1 MLTNNGNNV
10 IVNDGGS
17 GGNWSNYTPYDN
29 GSRALELK
37 NGRTNHSVNSISEL
51 GNKIE
56 LVNKH
61 IGKHD
66 ATAFIVFKVNGF
78 ELDTRSPD
86 SFKHYAISME
96 NQKTGVGQGNQF
108 TIKIAYHKHF
118 SNYSSINQLEYALGP
133 LRAGSLFSYDI
144 NNMESA
150 KKQLGRN
157 ECSLQYGYIEGGQN
171 LVSPWYTGLLLR
183 YSVTANKQIV
193 EYTLEG
199 FAGEQVMINTI
210 NWYPNIRDMD
220 FITLTDAS
228 GGVTRVGKAQIQTK
242 NGQGKLSDTQ
252 LQEIATKLNTV
263 YTGGITFQPYLAL
276 DCFLQDYNASVDANS
291 TKYYLLDCTGKQS
304 PNNLSNENTLEPV
317 RMSLC
322 RNQTP
327 LQYIEYCISLFK
339 YKTTNNYAF
348 QMLKQQQQTS
358 ERFVYTLVRDK
369 NDSNVVYI
377 CVDYI
382 DSTDVEGKVAYKF
395 TGYATDNNLLID
407 YNLNYDGTVALAIA
421 NNYSETN
428 NSTFYIGKD
437 GVVRQKVSITRD
449 MFVANELDEV
459 LIAKQNSWLDKV
471 AVANNV
477 TMTTFGLPFEITV
490 GTIFKCGIY
499 ITDTLHH
506 TSGNCFV
513 TKVTDKISNNMFT
526 TEFNMIR
533 LPGKNNDINENL

>member
-1 MLTNNGNNV
+1 MLTNGNSV

-17 GGNWSNYTPYDN
+17 GSNWSNYTPYDN

-61 IGKHD
+61 IGRHD
-66 ATAFIVFKVNGF
+66 TTAFIVFKVNGF

-263 YTGGITFQPYLAL
+263 YTDGITFQPYLAL

-377 CVDYI
+377 CIDYI

>member
-1 MLTNNGNNV
+1 MLTNGNNV

-37 NGRTNHSVNSISEL
+37 NSRTNHSVNSISEL

-66 ATAFIVFKVNGF
+66 TTAFIVFKVNGF

-199 FAGEQVMINTI
+199 FAGEQVMINTV

-252 LQEIATKLNTV
+252 LQEIATKLNTQ

-291 TKYYLLDCTGKQS
+291 TRYYLLDCTGKQS
-304 PNNLSNENTLEPV
+304 PNNLSNDNTLEPV

-382 DSTDVEGKVAYKF
+382 DSTDVDGKVAYKF

-428 NSTFYIGKD
+428 NSAFYIGKD

>member
-1 MLTNNGNNV
+1 MDITELTVHELQEKIKNKELTITEITKAYVDRMNEKEKDVQAFITELKDEALKQSEEIQNK
-10 IVNDGGS
+10 I
-17 GGNWSNYTPYDN
+17 DN
-29 GSRALELK
+29 GEK
-37 NGRTNHSVNSISEL
+37 L
-51 GNKIE
+51 GDLAGIP
-56 LVNKH
+56 
-61 IGKHD
+61 IGIKD
-66 ATAFIVFKVNGF
+66 IICTK
-78 ELDTRSPD
+78 
-86 SFKHYAISME
+86 
-96 NQKTGVGQGNQF
+96 GV
-108 TIKIAYHKHF
+108 
-118 SNYSSINQLEYALGP
+118 
-133 LRAGSLFSYDI
+133 
-144 NNMESA
+144 
-150 KKQLGRN
+150 
-157 ECSLQYGYIEGGQN
+157 
-171 LVSPWYTGLLLR
+171 
-183 YSVTANKQIV
+183 
-193 EYTLEG
+193 
-199 FAGEQVMINTI
+199 
-210 NWYPNIRDMD
+210 
-220 FITLTDAS
+220 
-228 GGVTRVGKAQIQTK
+228 
-242 NGQGKLSDTQ
+242 
-252 LQEIATKLNTV
+252 
-263 YTGGITFQPYLAL
+263 
-276 DCFLQDYNASVDANS
+276 
-291 TKYYLLDCTGKQS
+291 
-304 PNNLSNENTLEPV
+304 
-317 RMSLC
+317 
-322 RNQTP
+322 
-327 LQYIEYCISLFK
+327 
-339 YKTTNNYAF
+339 KTTCASK
-348 QMLKQQQQTS
+348 ML
-358 ERFVYTLVRDK
+358 ENF
-369 NDSNVVYI
+369 VYI